1 MPAPRGCS
9 LPPGSALLTRPP
21 GIGESRTTT
30 MTSLLELA
38 WTASTAVRRADV
50 LEALAGVAAGLV
62 PDGFGLIWLMA
73 GERLILR
80 GAAGHLLQA
89 HAGLRIEYAPGEG
102 LVGAAALARDVS
114 VVDDPAGDTRSHE
127 AAFLRAEGVRRFV
140 GVPLGA
146 RYALEGV
153 LGVFSRRADLPD
165 AAALEQLG
173 LLASQTALALESA
186 RLFADSER
194 RRRVA
199 EALAAVGQ
207 ALAHSLDPREVSH
220 LIADSVLALLE
231 ARDVVVY
238 RLEPSTGDLV
248 SMAFAGEGAAGFQHP
263 LVLPPGCG
271 ASGRAVL
278 ERQSIVT
285 ADLLDDPRLVHPP
298 DQRIRIERAGYRAV
312 MAAPL
317 LVDGQPIGAL
327 GAAAGRGRVFDA
339 ESRRLLEAFAD
350 QAAVAL
356 NNARL
361 FAAERQARADAQ
373 ALERRFHDL
382 VNGVD
387 AILTE
392 LELPGR
398 RVLF

>member
-1 MPAPRGCS
+1 MA
-9 LPPGSALLTRPP
+9 
-21 GIGESRTTT
+21 
-30 MTSLLELA
+30 SLLELA
-38 WTASTAVRRADV
+38 WTANASGRRADV
-50 LEALAGVAAGLV
+50 LEA
-62 PDGFGLIWLMA
+62 
-73 GERLILR
+73 
-80 GAAGHLLQA
+80 
-89 HAGLRIEYAPGEG
+89 
-102 LVGAAALARDVS
+102 
-114 VVDDPAGDTRSHE
+114 VVE
-127 AAFLRAEGVRRFV
+127 A
-140 GVPLGA
+140 
-146 RYALEGV
+146 
-153 LGVFSRRADLPD
+153 

-298 DQRIRIERAGYRAV
+298 DQRIRIE
-312 MAAPL
+312 
-317 LVDGQPIGAL
+317 
-327 GAAAGRGRVFDA
+327 
-339 ESRRLLEAFAD
+339 
-350 QAAVAL
+350 
-356 NNARL
+356 
-361 FAAERQARADAQ
+361 
-373 ALERRFHDL
+373 
-382 VNGVD
+382 
-387 AILTE
+387 
-392 LELPGR
+392 
-398 RVLF
+398 

>member
-1 MPAPRGCS
+1 MA
-9 LPPGSALLTRPP
+9 
-21 GIGESRTTT
+21 
-30 MTSLLELA
+30 SLLELA
-38 WTASTAVRRADV
+38 WTANASGRRADV
-50 LEALAGVAAGLV
+50 LEAVVEAAAALV
-62 PDGFGLIWLMA
+62 EDGFALVWLVS
-73 GERLILR
+73 GERLVLR
-80 GAAGHLLQA
+80 AAAGRLRHA
-89 HAGLRIEYAPGEG
+89 HGGRRTDFARGEG
-102 LVGAAALARDVS
+102 LVGATAAARDIWVLPEPA
-114 VVDDPAGDTRSHE
+114 DDPRVGDAE
-127 AAFLRAEGVRRFV
+127 FLRTEGVRGFI

-220 LIADSVLALLE
+220 LIADSVLALL
-231 ARDVVVY
+231 
-238 RLEPSTGDLV
+238 
-248 SMAFAGEGAAGFQHP
+248 
-263 LVLPPGCG
+263 
-271 ASGRAVL
+271 
-278 ERQSIVT
+278 
-285 ADLLDDPRLVHPP
+285 
-298 DQRIRIERAGYRAV
+298 
-312 MAAPL
+312 
-317 LVDGQPIGAL
+317 VDGQPIGAL

-398 RVLF
+398 RVLFVNGRVEPMLGYTPRQWMTEPDFWRRHIHPTTGTGRRRSRTRSWRPGASS

>member
-1 MPAPRGCS
+1 MPAPRGWS

-50 LEALAGVAAGLV
+50 LEALAEAAAGLV
-62 PDGFGLIWLMA
+62 PDGFVLIWLMA

-153 LGVFSRRADLPD
+153 LGVFSRRADWPD
-165 AAALEQLG
+165 AATLATLG
-173 LLASQTALALESA
+173 VLGNHAALALESV
-186 RLFADSER
+186 RLFADGER
-194 RRRVA
+194 RRRAA

-207 ALAHSLDPREVSH
+207 ALAHSLDPRAVGH
-220 LIADSVLALLE
+220 LIADSVLA
-231 ARDVVVY
+231 
-238 RLEPSTGDLV
+238 
-248 SMAFAGEGAAGFQHP
+248 
-263 LVLPPGCG
+263 
-271 ASGRAVL
+271 
-278 ERQSIVT
+278 
-285 ADLLDDPRLVHPP
+285 
-298 DQRIRIERAGYRAV
+298 
-312 MAAPL
+312 
-317 LVDGQPIGAL
+317 
-327 GAAAGRGRVFDA
+327 
-339 ESRRLLEAFAD
+339 LLEAFAD

-356 NNARL
+356 NPARL
-361 FAAERQARADAQ
+361 FAGERSARAEAQ

-392 LELPGR
+392 IELPGR
-398 RVLF
+398 RVLFINGRVEPLLGYTVEQLMTEPDFWR